1 MFFGNQYK
9 MREVPMPAINA
20 GIGQEKWSTSGTFL
34 NGGGYVRAS
43 TTGHKVYQFSW
54 PPMSAEDARRFLDFS
69 DGIYG
74 PGPFYFA
81 DPFAMSTNMMNTL
94 WSAPWLMQ
102 SQPKG
107 EGSGTMLE
115 GVKGNRVTTHTNT
128 KNLPPFGMQYAV
140 SSAAARRSFP
150 IPVPPGHTLHLG
162 VHGAGT
168 PMQYQWNGGAPTS
181 AAMISTASATLTNV
195 TLGGGVAGGL
205 VTLSLA
211 ASPATGFTAIY
222 GIIAQV
228 LPTGS
233 PAPTGSWISGRGSSA
248 VEFDGPPQVTGY
260 SAPQGIDR
268 QGVTATLREVGTWL

>member
-102 SQPKG
+102 ANPNG
-107 EGSGTMLE
+107 DGGGTMLA
-115 GVKGNRVTTHTNT
+115 GVTGNRFATPANT
-128 KNLPPFGMQYAV
+128 KNLPPFGMQYTTNTTAT
-140 SSAAARRSFP
+140 RREFVV
-150 IPVPPGHTLHLG
+150 PVPPGYTLHLG
-162 VHGAGT
+162 VIGAGT
-168 PMQYQWNGGAPTS
+168 PMQVSFNGGSLSNVPMIATS
-181 AAMISTASATLTNV
+181 STSLSSIV
-195 TLGGGVAGGL
+195 VLGGTAGGL
-205 VTLSLA
+205 ARLGLWRAQMAGTS
-211 ASPATGFTAIY
+211 TIYAIS
-222 GIIAQV
+222 ARL
-228 LPTGS
+228 LPTGQ
-233 PAPTGSWISGRGSSA
+233 PAPAGEWVSGRGTSG
-248 VEFDGPPQVTGY
+248 VEFDGSPQVTGY

-268 QGVTATLREVGTWL
+268 QGVTATLREVGAWL